1 MPGSRGLFLKP
12 IAKCF
17 LLLLQKACVF
27 FVVVFKPVLVFSLLL
42 SKCQFTKSGAHNPER
57 STAINSCNGVFTSEF
72 IFR

>member
-42 SKCQFTKSGAHNPER
+42 SKCQFAKSNAA
-57 STAINSCNGVFTSEF
+57 SLTT
-72 IFR
+72 

>member
-12 IAKCF
+12 IAKGF

-42 SKCQFTKSGAHNPER
+42 SKCQFAKSNAA
-57 STAINSCNGVFTSEF
+57 SLTT
-72 IFR
+72 